1 MTVHVHGLGHFHPEN
16 EVTNAFLEELDIGTS
31 DAWILER
38 VGIRCR
44 RTVLPLDYI
53 RETKNADVRAAT
65 EATEYATS
73 DLGVRAAEMAIARAG
88 ISKEDIGL
96 VIGGGSAPNSV
107 TPADAALV
115 AKGLGIEVPSF
126 DINSACTTFLVHMH
140 VLNAMRPD
148 ALPPYI
154 LISVQD
160 AITQCLDYT
169 DRASCVL
176 FGDGAAAAV
185 VSTRI
190 PGRAQ
195 VLGTDMDSSPA
206 GCESVWVPRTGHFS
220 QEGRTVQRF
229 AIKKSTQEFRRVT
242 GANGDPDRTLH
253 FVGHQVNLQA
263 LLAIAER
270 CGVAE
275 ERHHYN
281 VDWFG
286 NTCAPGC
293 ASVVSQLWDKWGP
306 DDDIAMVGVGGG
318 LTWAGYMLRFG
329 DASQGAPK
337 AGSSA

>member
-1 MTVHVHGLGHFHPEN
+1 MTVYVHALGHFHPDN
-16 EVTNAFLEELDIGTS
+16 EVTNAFLEDLDIGTT
-31 DAWILER
+31 DQWIQER

-53 RETKNADVRAAT
+53 RTTKNADVRAAT
-65 EATEYATS
+65 EATEYTTS

-107 TPADAALV
+107 TPADGCLV
-115 AKGLGIEVPSF
+115 AKGLGLEVPVF

-140 VLNAMRPD
+140 MLNSMRPET
-148 ALPPYI
+148 LPPYV

-176 FGDGAAAAV
+176 FGDGATAAV
-185 VSTRI
+185 VSTQI
-190 PGRAQ
+190 PGPAK
-195 VLGTDMDSSPA
+195 VLGTDMNSSPA
-206 GCESVWVPRTGHFS
+206 GCENVWVPRTGHFF
-220 QEGRTVQRF
+220 QEGRTVQMF
-229 AIKKSTQEFRRVT
+229 AIKKSTREFRRV
-242 GANGDPDRTLH
+242 ADAHGDPDRNLH
-253 FVGHQVNLQA
+253 FVGHQVNLNA
-263 LLAIAER
+263 LTKIAER
-270 CGVAE
+270 CGVSD

-286 NTCAPGC
+286 NTCAPSC
-293 ASVVSQLWDKWGP
+293 ASVVSQHWEKWGP

-318 LTWAGYMLRFG
+318 LTWAGYMLRFTESPTG
-329 DASQGAPK
+329 T
-337 AGSSA
+337 SA